1 LVHEVLDAFFK
12 RQFERGRPAVNE
24 PWNETDREELLA
36 LLDAELE
43 RTRQR
48 GRTGLDVFAAHEY
61 RRLRAELATFLERDT
76 AFRFETGARPVAFE
90 EPIPEQDYGG
100 IRLRG
105 FVDRI
110 DATPDGR
117 KAWVLDYKTG
127 SAYSYRTMTPEDP
140 LAGGSKLQ
148 LPVYSFAAP
157 NAEAVQAF
165 YWFIS
170 SAGGFER
177 RAFAPTP
184 ENMNRFDQTLGAILA
199 GVGAG
204 AFPAVPGD
212 EDGRPRG
219 SFVNCAYCDFARL
232 CTTRRADEFESK
244 HDDRA
249 IDAWSAVRRVAQGE
263 SR

>member
-1 LVHEVLDAFFK
+1 LFDL
-12 RQFERGRPAVNE
+12 QFGAGPNGRVGEANFGIGE
-24 PWNETDREELLA
+24 
-36 LLDAELE
+36 
-43 RTRQR
+43 
-48 GRTGLDVFAAHEY
+48 
-61 RRLRAELATFLERDT
+61 
-76 AFRFETGARPVAFE
+76 PVAFE

-127 SAYSYRTMTPEDP
+127 SAYSYRHMTPDDP

-157 NAEAVQAF
+157 DAEQVEAF

-177 RAFAPTP
+177 RAFDPKP
-184 ENMNRFDQTLGAILA
+184 ENMARFNDTLGAILA

-204 AFPAVPGD
+204 AFPPVPGE
-212 EDGRPRG
+212 EDGRPGRG
-219 SFVNCAYCDFARL
+219 YDNCAYCDFARV
-232 CTTRRADEFESK
+232 CSTRRADEFESK
-244 HDDRA
+244 RGDRV
-249 IDAWSAVRRVAQGE
+249 IDAWSAVRRIAQGE
-263 SR
+263 PR